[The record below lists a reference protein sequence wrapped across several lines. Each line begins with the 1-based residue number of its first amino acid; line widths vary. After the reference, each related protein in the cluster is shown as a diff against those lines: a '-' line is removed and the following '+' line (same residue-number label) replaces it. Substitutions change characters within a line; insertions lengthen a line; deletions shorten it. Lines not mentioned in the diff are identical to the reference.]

1 MKEYV
6 KGNLSYE
13 ANTSVKYF
21 TKMLAQSSET
31 IIFMFLGLSTV
42 SSNHEWDT
50 MFVVVTVCSC
60 LFFRTL
66 GVVLECAVLNRFR
79 NKKFT
84 AVDQFV
90 LSYGGLRGAI
100 AFGLVV
106 SMPANIQAKPMFLTT
121 TIVVIFFTVFVQ
133 GVTIRPLLSWLKV
146 ERAEEREISLVE
158 NVYNR
163 YCDYTMAG
171 IEDII
176 GMSGKHTL
184 RDK

>member
-21 TKMLAQSSET
+21 TKMLAQCSET
-31 IIFMFLGLSTV
+31 VIFMFLGLSTV
-42 SSNHEWDT
+42 SSNHKWDT
-50 MFVVVTVCSC
+50 NFIIITVASC
-60 LFFRTL
+60 LIFRTI
-66 GVVLECAVLNRFR
+66 GVIFECAVLNRFR
-79 NKKFT
+79 TKTFT

-100 AFGLVV
+100 AFGLAV
-106 SMPANIQAKPMFLTT
+106 SMPATIAAKPMFLTT
-121 TIVVIFFTVFVQ
+121 TIAVIFFTVFIQ

-176 GMSGKHTL
+176 GMNGRHTL